1 MPRTNDRGF
10 GSLSES
16 PAMFERLEERLL
28 LGGGGGICWKISG
41 DIDRRNPNDT
51 IVIDRDPANS
61 SILRATVNGRVVS
74 TQTESRVASIRVT
87 AGKGDDI
94 IRIELGANCR
104 IPVIVYGGAGNDT
117 LIGGSGA
124 DALYGEAGTDT
135 LRGGDGVDVLNGGA
149 GRDTV
154 YAEPNVDKLT
164 LDRTDVLVQDDGANP
179 LLRLTSDAAVKN
191 WLINAAVTQWSS
203 LFGTSAWWW
212 GDVGHFDLTDLGL
225 SGLDLGAPGLA
236 DLDLG
241 NVSVGGVDFSGI
253 GETGL
258 AQDFL
263 PLMDMA
269 MSGAAGALD
278 SFALT
283 APSSYSG
290 TNTQVAG
297 VDEADI
303 AKTDGQYLYL
313 LVNGELQIVDAWPA
327 EDIHLESGT
336 PIEGYAENLYL
347 YGDRVTV
354 LSEVY
359 EQIPW
364 VDPILID
371 DPMLPTT
378 IGVADFGMPI
388 FWCEPRLKVTV
399 LDVTDRAA
407 PSVVEETYLD
417 GYLVD
422 SRAIG
427 DEVILVVDNASPL
440 PPPEIIETADGGFV
454 YETEAQYRA
463 RLAGTPVDDWLPQ
476 YSTTFAGPGGE
487 ETIESPIVDAPA
499 VYVPKQPAG
508 DDLLSVVVFNVADD
522 EPGPDST
529 TSTFGLAGEVY
540 ASTDSLYVAST
551 SYLNPTGRW
560 TWSPTTFVYKFDL
573 TQAGVPLEATGSVA
587 GSVLNSYSMDEDAGY
602 FRIATT
608 GTAAGLSNNVFIL
621 QEQGADLN
629 VVGSLTGL
637 APGEQIRSVRF
648 IGDRGYVC
656 TFLQVDPLFVLDLS
670 NPARPA
676 VAGELTIPGYSAYL
690 YPIDANHL
698 IGFGRDADP
707 STGAVRGL
715 QVSLFDVTSA
725 AHPVQVDQYI
735 FSDDP
740 WGGYSE
746 AEWDAHAFSYFP
758 SHRVLA
764 LPVVDDWW
772 DGAQG
777 LDVFSVDPATGFTL
791 LGEVVHETPVRRS
804 FQIGDYLYS
813 ISETEVKVNSIIDP
827 SVEVSSLV
835 L

>member
-1 MPRTNDRGF
+1 MSKANHRGF

-16 PAMFERLEERLL
+16 PAMFERLEDRLL

-61 SILRATVNGRVVS
+61 SILRATINGRVVG
-74 TQTESRVASIRVT
+74 TQTESRVASIRIS

-94 IRIELGANCR
+94 VRVELGASCR
-104 IPVIVYGGAGNDT
+104 IPVTVYGGAGNDT
-117 LIGGSGA
+117 LVGASGA

-164 LDRTDVLVQDDGANP
+164 LDRTDILVQDDGANP
-179 LLRLTSDAAVKN
+179 LLRLTSDAAVRT
-191 WLINAAVTQWSS
+191 WLTNAAVAEWRS
-203 LFGTSAWWW
+203 LFGTVAWRR
-212 GDVGHFDLTDLGL
+212 GDVGHIGFPNVGLGVV
-225 SGLDLGAPGLA
+225 G
-236 DLDLG
+236 
-241 NVSVGGVDFSGI
+241 VGGIDIGGMVASGAA
-253 GETGL
+253 G
-258 AQDFL
+258 DFL

-269 MSGAAGALD
+269 MSGASGAMD
-278 SFALT
+278 SFTLADPL
-283 APSSYSG
+283 SYSG
-290 TNTQVAG
+290 TNTQEAG

-313 LVNGELQIVDAWPA
+313 LVNGQLQIVDAWPA
-327 EDIHLESGT
+327 GEIHLEGSA

-347 YGDRVTV
+347 SGDRVTV

-371 DPMLPTT
+371 APVLGAAT
-378 IGVADFGMPI
+378 GVSGLGMPI

-399 LDVTDRAA
+399 FDVTDRAA

-427 DEVILVVDNASPL
+427 SEVMLVVDNASPL
-440 PPPEIIETADGGFV
+440 PPPEIIETVDGRFV

-463 RLAGTPVDDWLPQ
+463 RLAAAPVDDWLPQ
-476 YSTTFAGPGGE
+476 YSTTFTGPGGE

-499 VYVPKQPAG
+499 VYVPKRPAG

-551 SYLNPTGRW
+551 SYYNATTGW

-587 GSVLNSYSMDEDAGY
+587 GSVLNSYSMDEEAGY

-608 GTAAGLSNNVFIL
+608 ETAAGLSSSVFVL

-629 VVGSLTGL
+629 VVGSLTGI
-637 APGEQIRSVRF
+637 APGEQIRAVRF
-648 IGDRGYVC
+648 LGDRGYVV

-670 NPARPA
+670 TPARPT
-676 VAGELTIPGYSAYL
+676 VAGELTIPGYSSYL

-707 STGAVRGL
+707 ATGAVRGL
-715 QVSLFDVTSA
+715 QVSLFDVTNA
-725 AHPVQVDQYI
+725 ARPVRVDQYL

-746 AEWDAHAFSYFP
+746 AEWDPHAFSYFA
-758 SHRVLA
+758 SHKVLA

-772 DGAQG
+772 DGTQG

-791 LGEVVHETPVRRS
+791 LGEVVHDTPVRRS
-804 FQIGDYLYS
+804 FQIDDFLYS
-813 ISETEVKVNSIIDP
+813 ISDTAVKVNLIADP
-827 SVEVSSLV
+827 NVEVASLA

>member
-1 MPRTNDRGF
+1 MSRANDRGF

-16 PAMFERLEERLL
+16 PARFERLEDRLL
-28 LGGGGGICWKISG
+28 LGGGGACWKISG

-51 IVIDRDPANS
+51 IVIDRDPTNS

-74 TQTESRVASIRVT
+74 TQTGSRVASIRVT

-135 LRGGDGVDVLNGGA
+135 LRGGDGADVLNGGA

-179 LLRLTSDAAVKN
+179 LLRLTSDAALKN
-191 WLINAAVTQWSS
+191 WLINTAVTQWSS

-212 GDVGHFDLTDLGL
+212 GDVWHLDLTGLGL
-225 SGLDLGAPGLA
+225 AGVGAGGIDVGSIA
-236 DLDLG
+236 TS
-241 NVSVGGVDFSGI
+241 NVAG
-253 GETGL
+253 
-258 AQDFL
+258 DFL

-313 LVNGELQIVDAWPA
+313 LLNGELQIVDAWPA

-347 YGDRVTV
+347 SGDRVTV

-364 VDPILID
+364 VDPIFID

-378 IGVADFGMPI
+378 IGAADFGMPI

-440 PPPEIIETADGGFV
+440 PPPEIIETADGRFV

-476 YSTTFAGPGGE
+476 YSTTFAGPDGE

-551 SYLNPTGRW
+551 SYYSAATGW
-560 TWSPTTFVYKFDL
+560 TWSPTTFVYEFDL

-608 GTAAGLSNNVFIL
+608 GSAGLSNNVFIL

-648 IGDRGYVC
+648 LGDRGYVV
-656 TFLQVDPLFVLDLS
+656 TFHQVDPLFVLDLS

-690 YPIDANHL
+690 YPIDATHL

-715 QVSLFDVTSA
+715 QVSLFDVSSA

-791 LGEVVHETPVRRS
+791 LGEVVHDTPVRRS
-804 FQIGDYLYS
+804 FQIDDFLYS
-813 ISETEVKVNSIIDP
+813 ISEGAVKVNSITDP
-827 SVEVSSLV
+827 NVEVASL
-835 L
+835 LL